1 MNINLRFPAMTI
13 KTIPPN
19 AKYIVMS
26 DCHRGDG
33 SAADEVCTAEG
44 CRTYPLAITRT
55 ILETG

>member
-26 DCHRGDG
+26 DCHRGD
-33 SAADEVCTAEG
+33 EVCTAEG